1 MGNVYTKAVIDM
13 ALSQVGK
20 SCGKTNEYSEQL
32 DSVHFYNYPKNGV
45 ADSCSIFVD
54 DMVFR
59 CSDPQDAE
67 YVRSVMY
74 EPNNDNCGAS
84 CKYAV
89 SYFKKNKAYITDPK
103 KFQLGDKI
111 FFKKKDGKLYHTGI
125 IVELGEKIIT
135 VEGNTSGGKVA
146 KKSYSFNDE
155 KIDGAGRP
163 RYTAFEAPTEE
174 PHQDPVPAP
183 EPTPAPEPAYKQLT
197 DEEVTAIA
205 REVMAG
211 KYGDNPIRKEK
222 LIAEYGKEGQ
232 ARIQQRVNELLGYS
246 SSSGSRYMVINVT
259 SFLNVRTGP
268 STKYASVGKL
278 HNGDEVRVYQQ
289 KNGWAKIEKDRNR
302 WVSMSYLSKIQ

>member
-1 MGNVYTKAVIDM
+1 MGNVYTKAVIDL

-125 IVELGEKIIT
+125 IVELGDKIIT

-183 EPTPAPEPAYKQLT
+183 EPTPSPEPVNSQKSI
-197 DEEVTAIA
+197 DEVA
-205 REVMAG
+205 REVIQGKWGNNPERKKKLTEAG
-211 KYGDNPIRKEK
+211 YDYDAVQK
-222 LIAEYGKEGQ
+222 
-232 ARIQQRVNELLGYS
+232 RVNELLGSS

-278 HNGDEVRVYQQ
+278 HKGDEVRVYQQ

>member
-1 MGNVYTKAVIDM
+1 MGNVNTKAVIDM

-32 DSVHFYNYPKNGV
+32 DSVHFYNFPKNGV

-125 IVELGEKIIT
+125 IVELGDKIIT

-163 RYTAFEAPTEE
+163 RYTAFEASTEE
-174 PHQDPVPAP
+174 PHQDPVPSP
-183 EPTPAPEPAYKQLT
+183 EPTPSPEPVNPQKSI
-197 DEEVTAIA
+197 DEVA
-205 REVMAG
+205 REVIQGKWGNNPERKKKLTEAG
-211 KYGDNPIRKEK
+211 YDYDAVQK
-222 LIAEYGKEGQ
+222 
-232 ARIQQRVNELLGYS
+232 RVNELLGSS
-246 SSSGSRYMVINVT
+246 SSSGSRYMVINIT